1 MYSPAHVI
9 IELLKPN
16 TFIIELERG
25 NCLQNVDIYKLAYLF
40 VRPLITF
47 QASKLNLR
55 CRCDT
60 KTGGPRANREIQI
73 YNKSRSYSAL
83 QNICQTTS
91 ALIGQKTYR
100 LLHWNI
106 EPIVIVSKR

>member
-1 MYSPAHVI
+1 M
-9 IELLKPN
+9 
-16 TFIIELERG
+16 G
-25 NCLQNVDIYKLAYLF
+25 NCLQNVDIYKLAYLS

-73 YNKSRSYSAL
+73 YNKSRSYSVL
-83 QNICQTTS
+83 QNICQNYERFDWS
-91 ALIGQKTYR
+91 KNVSFIALEY
-100 LLHWNI
+100 
-106 EPIVIVSKR
+106 